1 MALPQMDSDPTI
13 FDRVPHRCRITLAT
27 TVAEARA
34 DLHATGESAGVVYS
48 QGRPVGVV
56 TADAL
61 DQAGL
66 AGDTGGSV
74 GAIMDLVTV
83 PVRPGDSSEATL
95 RAFSHA
101 AWNWLRL
108 RPA

>member
-1 MALPQMDSDPTI
+1 MALPLMDSDPTI
-13 FDRVPHRCRITLAT
+13 YDRVPHRCRITAAT

-48 QGRPVGVV
+48 QGRPAGVV

-61 DQAGL
+61 DRARQAGG
-66 AGDTGGSV
+66 GDGSV
-74 GAIMDLVTV
+74 GAVMDFVAV
-83 PVRPGDSSEATL
+83 PVHPGASSEATL
-95 RAFSHA
+95 RAFTHA
-101 AWNWLRL
+101 AWDWLRL

>member
-1 MALPQMDSDPTI
+1 MTLPLMDSDPTI
-13 FDRVPHRCRITLAT
+13 YDRVPHRCRITLAT

-48 QGRPVGVV
+48 QGRPAGVV

-61 DQAGL
+61 DQAAQ
-66 AGDTGGSV
+66 AGVGDGSV
-74 GAIMDLVTV
+74 GAIVDFVTV
-83 PVRPGDSSEATL
+83 PVHAGASAEATL

-101 AWNWLRL
+101 AWDWLRR